1 MAGDLSTSQGVIID
15 RALNCFEEARQKPG
29 TTLSKR
35 KVRLDRFR
43 IKGTKLAAAKLAAL
57 LILLA
62 A

>member
-1 MAGDLSTSQGVIID
+1 MSDDLCACQDVILD
-15 RALNCFEEARQKPG
+15 TALNCFDEARQKPG
-29 TTLSKR
+29 TTLNKR
-35 KVRLDRFR
+35 KVRLDRVR